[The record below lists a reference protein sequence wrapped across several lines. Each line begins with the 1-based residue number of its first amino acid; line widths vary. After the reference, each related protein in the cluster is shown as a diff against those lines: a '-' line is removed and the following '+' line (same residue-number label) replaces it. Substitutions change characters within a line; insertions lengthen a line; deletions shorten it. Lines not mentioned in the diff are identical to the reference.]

1 MAKLDFETGE
11 HGTGGSGPQM
21 PASRHYRKARH
32 DRGAETRQRLILAA
46 LDAFGRFGFD
56 AASTRDI
63 AKRAD
68 ANLAAIVY
76 HFGSKESLH
85 RAVAD
90 HVIEQI
96 TRHKQAHYDD
106 ARALLAGDIDKQS
119 ARDMLQRL
127 IRSQIEN
134 MLGEAEAEL
143 WSRFIMR
150 EQMEPTSSFDSVYDH
165 LCQAQDPVSGLI
177 GVLFEIDPN
186 SDEAIMQTSALIG
199 QVFIFLVGTA
209 DDPAKA
215 WSRFAWR
222 TGAGNDHAYRD
233 QQYRPGHRVSVRHLK
248 GSMTQRRFASLFV
261 LMLAPL
267 VSACGESTDAP
278 AMQGYVEGEYVLIG
292 PEAGGRLTALSVV
305 RGDHVA
311 AERAALHA
319 R

>member
-1 MAKLDFETGE
+1 MFAALQWGHDLAKLDFETAEQGA
-11 HGTGGSGPQM
+11 GGSGPQM

-90 HVIEQI
+90 YVIEQI

-106 ARALLAGDIDKQS
+106 ARALLAGNVDKQS
-119 ARDMLQRL
+119 ARDMLQTL
-127 IRSQIEN
+127 ISAQIEN

-186 SDEAIMQTSALIG
+186 SDEAILQTSALIG
-199 QVFIFLVGTA
+199 QVFIFLVGQPMILRKLGRDSLGLEDRAMITRIV
-209 DDPAKA
+209 
-215 WSRFAWR
+215 S
-222 TGAGNDHAYRD
+222 GNIDRAI
-233 QQYRPGHRVSVRHLK
+233 
-248 GSMTQRRFASLFV
+248 
-261 LMLAPL
+261 
-267 VSACGESTDAP
+267 
-278 AMQGYVEGEYVLIG
+278 GY
-292 PEAGGRLTALSVV
+292 PFALSK
-305 RGDHVA
+305 A
-311 AERAALHA
+311 A
-319 R
+319 